1 MPDILSIDMT
11 LLDWGIFLVA
21 GITTGIINTL
31 AGSGSLI
38 TLPIFIFV
46 CGLPAPIANGTNR
59 IGVLLQSGVGLATYV
74 KSGKETFDGASWLVT
89 PTILGAILGAF
100 IAVELN
106 EETMNL
112 VLGALMVG
120 MFFVLLMK
128 PSRWIHEHPVATYKN
143 RQPLTIG
150 AFFMIGVY
158 GGFIQAG
165 VGIFL
170 LMGLV
175 LISRYRLSSG
185 NGIKLL
191 IVFLYCIPS
200 LAVFFW
206 FDQVHIG
213 YGLAMAVF
221 QAFGAWLAVRW
232 VIHFKNADVWIHR
245 LLILIVAVAASK
257 FLIW

>member
-1 MPDILSIDMT
+1 MT

-89 PTILGAILGAF
+89 PTVLGAILGAF

-128 PSRWIHEHPVATYKN
+128 PSRWIHEHPVATHK
-143 RQPLTIG
+143 TG
-150 AFFMIGVY
+150 
-158 GGFIQAG
+158 
-165 VGIFL
+165 
-170 LMGLV
+170 
-175 LISRYRLSSG
+175 SR
-185 NGIKLL
+185 
-191 IVFLYCIPS
+191 
-200 LAVFFW
+200 
-206 FDQVHIG
+206 
-213 YGLAMAVF
+213 
-221 QAFGAWLAVRW
+221 
-232 VIHFKNADVWIHR
+232 
-245 LLILIVAVAASK
+245 
-257 FLIW
+257 